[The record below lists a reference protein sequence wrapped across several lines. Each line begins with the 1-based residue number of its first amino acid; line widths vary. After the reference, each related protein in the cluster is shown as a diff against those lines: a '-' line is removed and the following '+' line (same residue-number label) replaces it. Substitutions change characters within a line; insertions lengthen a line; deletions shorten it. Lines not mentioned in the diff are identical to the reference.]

1 MQKLY
6 PMKVITLTIEVAMKC
21 AKKTVHFLAIIS
33 SFAALYPEEKT
44 LTNYIQ
50 RRNQKTKERK
60 EGTSAIRIKRNNR
73 PWLRNR
79 PPAKHRV
86 TQIIGDITEDAI
98 RINLGLFSWD
108 SLKIFVIAAPFYVSA
123 RMIDE
128 KLHNCFFDHQHK
140 KNINEPAQWIK
151 ESARL
156 SIGIPIALLGMQ
168 AVFSHNDDMQKTSQ
182 IFLTG
187 MPFVL
192 LAKDLIKKLD
202 FDLCKRPFHEKFAKE
217 QRKFGGFPSGHLA
230 EATYTAVLYGMRYG
244 PNFAL
249 PLGSVA
255 AFVTIIFLS
264 SNRHYLS
271 QMIAGAGFGAMYA
284 LSANRLIDSR
294 LAQKRDF
301 RLGLTTDDNGKPAM
315 QLSMKF

>member
-1 MQKLY
+1 
-6 PMKVITLTIEVAMKC
+6 MKC
-21 AKKTVHFLAIIS
+21 TKKIIFFLAITNSITL
-33 SFAALYPEEKT
+33 LYADNKT
-44 LTNYIQ
+44 NKNYVQ
-50 RRNQKTKERK
+50 RRNQKTQEKE
-60 EGTSAIRIKRNNR
+60 EGTSAIREKRNKR

-79 PPAKHRV
+79 PPAKHRLTRILGEV
-86 TQIIGDITEDAI
+86 AEDAV

-108 SLKIFVIAAPFYVSA
+108 SLKIFVTTTPFFVGA

-128 KLHNCFFDHQHK
+128 KLHNCFFDQRNK
-140 KNINEPAQWIK
+140 KNRYEPAQWAK
-151 ESARL
+151 ETARL
-156 SIGIPIALLGMQ
+156 SIGIPIALLGTQ
-168 AVFSHNDDMQKTSQ
+168 AIFSRNEDMQLTSQ

-202 FDLCKRPFHEKFAKE
+202 FDVCKRPFHEKFAKH

-244 PNFAL
+244 PNFAI
-249 PLGSVA
+249 PLGGVAVFVSV
-255 AFVTIIFLS
+255 IFLS

-284 LSANRLIDSR
+284 FSANRLIDAR
-294 LAQKRDF
+294 LTKRRDF
-301 RLGLTTDDNGKPAM
+301 QLGLTRDDYGNPAM
-315 QLSMKF
+315 KLSMNF

>member
-1 MQKLY
+1 MNYTRKIVYLFA
-6 PMKVITLTIEVAMKC
+6 LS
-21 AKKTVHFLAIIS
+21 S
-33 SFAALYPEEKT
+33 SFMMLASDTTKSLS
-44 LTNYIQ
+44 NYIQ

-60 EGTSAIRIKRNNR
+60 EGTAAIRAKRANK
-73 PWLRNR
+73 PWLRDK
-79 PPAKHRV
+79 PPAKRRV
-86 TQIIGDITEDAI
+86 TQTLAEVASDAI
-98 RINLGLFSWD
+98 WVNLGLFSWD
-108 SLKIFVIAAPFYVSA
+108 SVKIFVTTAPFFVGA

-128 KLHNCFFDHQHK
+128 KLHHCFFDQRHK
-140 KNINEPAQWIK
+140 KNRYEPAQWIK
-151 ESARL
+151 ETARL
-156 SIGIPIALLGMQ
+156 SIGIPITLLGLQ

-192 LAKDLIKKLD
+192 LAKDIIKKLD
-202 FDLCKRPFHEKFAKE
+202 FDVCKRPFHEKFAKH

-249 PLGSVA
+249 PLGSIAV
-255 AFVTIIFLS
+255 FVGVIFLS

-284 LSANRLIDSR
+284 FSANRLINSR

-301 RLGLTTDDNGKPAM
+301 NLGLTRDDYGNPAM

>member
-1 MQKLY
+1 
-6 PMKVITLTIEVAMKC
+6 MKYAKKIICCIALIHGITLPYAND
-21 AKKTVHFLAIIS
+21 KTN
-33 SFAALYPEEKT
+33 K
-44 LTNYIQ
+44 NYIQ
-50 RRNQKTKERK
+50 RRNQKTQEKK
-60 EGTSAIRIKRNNR
+60 EGTAEIRKKRNDR
-73 PWLRNR
+73 PWLREK
-79 PPAKHRV
+79 PPAKFRLTRTMGELV
-86 TQIIGDITEDAI
+86 NDAFW
-98 RINLGLFSWD
+98 INVGLFSWD
-108 SLKIFVIAAPFYVSA
+108 SLKIFATTAPFFVGA

-128 KLHNCFFDHQHK
+128 KLHHCFFDQRHK
-140 KNINEPAQWIK
+140 RNRNEPAQWAK
-151 ESARL
+151 ETARL
-156 SIGIPIALLGMQ
+156 SIGIPIALLGTQ
-168 AVFSHNDDMQKTSQ
+168 AFFSRNDDMQLTSQ

-192 LAKDLIKKLD
+192 IAKDIIKKLD
-202 FDLCKRPFHEKFAKE
+202 FDVCKRPFHEKFAKH

-230 EATYTAVLYGMRYG
+230 EATYTAVLYGMRFG

-255 AFVTIIFLS
+255 VFVGVIFLS

-284 LSANRLIDSR
+284 FSANRLIDSR

-301 RLGLTTDDNGKPAM
+301 NLGLTRDDFGNPAM